1 MIQRGRKSSA
11 SLSVVQLAPG
21 MRRPDPPAELTPEQA
36 EEWRAIVGRMPADWF
51 TRENQAMLVD
61 LCRHV
66 VIARRVSE
74 QIDAFDP
81 EWLADEE
88 GLKRYDKLTSIL
100 ERHTRTIASL
110 STRMRLTQQSRYNA
124 AAANTASERAKGPVK
139 PWEFAKGG

>member
-11 SLSVVQLAPG
+11 ALSVVPLAPG
-21 MRRPDPPAELTPEQA
+21 ARRPDPPDELTPEQA
-36 EEWRAIVGRMPADWF
+36 DEWRAVVGRMPADWF

-81 EWLADEE
+81 AWLADDE
-88 GLKRYDKLTSIL
+88 GLKRYDKLTAIL

-124 AAANTASERAKGPVK
+124 AAANTASEKAKGPVK
-139 PWEFAKGG
+139 PWEFGKSG